1 MPSIMTVTAELALA
15 DSVRSPRKDA
25 LGLGTATRPSSFIS
39 NTPTYTGGQPMST
52 VMFVACPHEI
62 CAEPCI
68 APGCRHEELAKMVAE
83 PCAGFWAAAARE
95 EADSWSAACQQG
107 LDKLLIS

>member
-39 NTPTYTGGQPMST
+39 NTPTYTGRQPMST
-52 VMFVACPHEI
+52 VIFMACPHKL

-68 APGCRHEELAKMVAE
+68 APDCRHEELASMGAE
-83 PCAGFWAAAARE
+83 PCAGPQLQGNEQTLEVMLVSRVWMAATAR
-95 EADSWSAACQQG
+95 
-107 LDKLLIS
+107 K